1 MMRAYPLLLGAL
13 LVLSGC
19 ATLFSGTDEEITFN
33 SEPPGA
39 TVIVDG
45 IAVGTTPTTVEVD
58 RPGLEDMDVTVQI
71 EGYDSRTF
79 ELDKEFNTTSI
90 LNVFFWPGFVI
101 DALTGALFKYDKSTY
116 RVDFEEGTVSLRLED
131 LPRGVQGQYLL
142 PDLDKPIA
150 IVDGETKLTLLFN

>member
-1 MMRAYPLLLGAL
+1 MRIYPFILGAL
-13 LVLSGC
+13 LAFSGC

-39 TVIVDG
+39 TVIIDG
-45 IAVGTTPTTVEVD
+45 IAVGTTPTTVVVD
-58 RPGLEDMDVTVQI
+58 RPGLEEMDVTVQI
-71 EGYDSRTF
+71 EGYEPRTF

-116 RVDFEEGTVSLRLED
+116 SVDFEEGTVSMRLED
-131 LPRGVQGQYLL
+131 LPRGLQGQYLL
-142 PDLDKPIA
+142 PDLDEPIA
-150 IVDGETKLTLLFN
+150 VVDAETKLTLLFK